1 MLNQNHIYNSRA
13 TTYIPWHISFPQ
25 CSGSGSYF
33 LIGIHSILGGTA
45 TARDGV
51 KRKRSTRTLKHTG
64 NLFRRSR
71 VKRCLLILDLKLFR
85 SCQRKAFYRQKIPD
99 QCVVVQGKTMLI

>member
-1 MLNQNHIYNSRA
+1 MEAI
-13 TTYIPWHISFPQ
+13 
-25 CSGSGSYF
+25 F

-71 VKRCLLILDLKLFR
+71 VKRCLLILGLKLFR
-85 SCQRKAFYRQKIPD
+85 SCQRKAFYGQRIPD
-99 QCVVVQGKTMLI
+99 QCVVVQGKKMLT